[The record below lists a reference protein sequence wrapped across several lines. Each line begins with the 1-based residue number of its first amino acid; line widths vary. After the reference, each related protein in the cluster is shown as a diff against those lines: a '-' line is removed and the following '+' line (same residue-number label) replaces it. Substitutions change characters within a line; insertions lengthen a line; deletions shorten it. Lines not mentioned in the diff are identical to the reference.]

1 MAEHYDV
8 IVKVGFTADQ
18 FLWMKD
24 ESIQSGLSQSAFIRS
39 LVIKAI
45 RSQSIVKLSASERSS
60 ESPEVGLDGAGL

>member
-39 LVIKAI
+39 LVIKEI
-45 RSQSIVKLSASERSS
+45 RSQSIVKLSSSERSS